1 MYQGNDDAVPLHI
14 DHHPFYHLIDLL
26 ASSHEPFGIHAI
38 HIQNKRIVISVTRS
52 ATSFAHVLW
61 HAIQIYI
68 WWIICWLAR
77 ERKRDIKWHVNKWIE
92 QTQCK
97 ETYNLF
103 ALNYLSA
110 KFKNMMIN
118 NGWKEK
124 IWHKKKLNKKKQI
137 SKGNVC
143 ICWKSHVFLGRWK
156 KKIAITTA
164 TKIKTEKSLLS

>member
-26 ASSHEPFGIHAI
+26 LASSHEPFGIHI
-38 HIQNKRIVISVTRS
+38 FKQTHCNSVTRS

-61 HAIQIYI
+61 HAIQIYLWII
-68 WWIICWLAR
+68 WWRAR
-77 ERKRDIKWHVNKWIE
+77 ERKREIKWHVNKWIE

-103 ALNYLSA
+103 ALKYLSA
-110 KFKNMMIN
+110 KFQNMMIN

-124 IWHKKKLNKKKQI
+124 IWRKEKLNKKKRLPRETFTFV
-137 SKGNVC
+137 GNC
-143 ICWKSHVFLGRWK
+143 MCFWGD
-156 KKIAITTA
+156 
-164 TKIKTEKSLLS
+164 EKNRDSNSNENKN